1 MDTERLKGGYSLIMK
16 KLYDLAVRS
25 GSYTGKDGSDKS
37 TWLNVGSVWEG
48 NDDRQFMFLRAAF
61 NPAAIERKN
70 GSDCISV
77 SMFPP
82 KSNSDNR
89 SDNFDSDV
97 QDYDDSNPAKI
108 PF

>member
-1 MDTERLKGGYSLIMK
+1 MK

-25 GSYTGKDGSDKS
+25 GSYTSKDGSDKS
-37 TWLNVGSVWEG
+37 TWLNIGSVWEG
-48 NDDRQFMFLRAAF
+48 SNDSQFMLLRAAF

-77 SMFPP
+77 SIFPP

-89 SDNFDSDV
+89 ADNFDTDG
-97 QDYDDSNPAKI
+97 QDCEDDNPAKI

>member
-1 MDTERLKGGYSLIMK
+1 MK

-25 GSYTGKDGSDKS
+25 GSYIGKDGSEKS

-48 NDDRQFMFLRAAF
+48 NADSQFILLRAAF
-61 NPAAIERKN
+61 NPAAIERKD

-82 KSNSDNR
+82 KEKNASDN
-89 SDNFDSDV
+89 SLDNYDTDV
-97 QDYDDSNPAKI
+97 QDCDDDNPAKI